1 MIPRYLQIKSALL
14 ERIEAGDLTAG
25 EQVASENQLA
35 NDYAVSRM
43 TARRAVS
50 ELVEEGILARSQG
63 IGTFVADARPM
74 SSILTIN
81 NIQHEI
87 EARGHQYTN
96 KLLLHK
102 VTEVTAQQSQWIGL
116 EKGSPAFRTQV
127 VHYENGNAVQLEDR
141 FVNPLWAP
149 GYIDQNLNE
158 LTAHEYLSRV
168 APLTEADHTVE
179 AILPSAAQA
188 ALLKIDYHQPCLQIK
203 RRTFSAKG
211 IVSFALLTHPGNRYR
226 LGGHLHFTTT
236 AKEIK

>member
-1 MIPRYLQIKSALL
+1 MVPRYLKIKSALL
-14 ERIEAGDLTAG
+14 QRIESGELMAG

-43 TARRAVS
+43 TARRAVT

-63 IGTFVADARPM
+63 VGTFVADARPM

-87 EARGHQYTN
+87 ESRGHHYGN

-102 VTEVTAQQSQWIGL
+102 TVAVSAEQSQWIGL
-116 EKGSPAFRTQV
+116 EVGSPAFRTQV

-141 FVNPLWAP
+141 FVNPQWAP
-149 GYIDQNLNE
+149 GYIDQNLTKV
-158 LTAHEYLSRV
+158 TAHEYLSRV

-179 AILPSAAQA
+179 AILPTATQA
-188 ALLKIDYHQPCLQIK
+188 ALLNIDDHQPCLQIK
-203 RRTFSAKG
+203 RRTFSARG
-211 IVSFALLTHPGNRYR
+211 VVSFALLTHPGNRYR
-226 LGGHLHFTTT
+226 LGGHLNFMNTT
-236 AKEIK
+236 KET

>member
-1 MIPRYLQIKSALL
+1 MVPRYLYIKSDLL
-14 ERIEAGDLTAG
+14 QRIEAGDLKAG

-35 NDYAVSRM
+35 SDYSVSRM

-87 EARGHQYTN
+87 ESRGHQYSN
-96 KLLLHK
+96 QLLLHK
-102 VTEVTAQQSQWIGL
+102 KMEISAQQSQWIGL
-116 EKGSPAFRTQV
+116 EKGSQAFRAQV

-141 FVNPLWAP
+141 FVNPQWAP
-149 GYIDQNLNE
+149 GFIDQNLNE
-158 LTAHEYLSRV
+158 ITAHEYLSKV

-179 AILPSAAQA
+179 AILPTPAQA

-203 RRTFSAKG
+203 RRTFSARG
-211 IVSFALLTHPGNRYR
+211 VVSFALLTHPGNRYR
-226 LGGHLHFTTT
+226 LGGHLNFTT
-236 AKEIK
+236 APKETK